1 MIKLNSIYP
10 SLLSGIF
17 HANNIHGEESE
28 KNFLQ
33 SLQPY
38 VIQLRTKY
46 QSSSVSIDY
55 SDLKMQAAY
64 LIAYYP
70 GYIYQSHNTLNC
82 HNVQD
87 CLDIASDSIT
97 ISMFG
102 CGPCPEL
109 VAIASFLSE
118 HFPHIKK
125 ITANVFDI
133 AVDTWKYSIGIA
145 KEYLLPKIWD
155 GEVIINYHP
164 SFDLRNP
171 CELSKIQCLAESKI
185 VTFQNCINEI
195 ATKEIKTQ
203 DIFAKNVES
212 IVNLLSVNSIM
223 LLSDLSGYE
232 SVDKTLSK
240 LEINL
245 NQIKYKVTTN
255 DRSEGYRFYDGSIP
269 PKVLEYLLTGED
281 NLIEKRTIK
290 YISLGIL
297 VNVNINIH
305 IKPDNECKRLD
316 LNPARER
323 IATTA
328 QRRVAP
334 PMKKSIQNTTSTP
347 NLSPVTSTQKP
358 KLLPSP
364 FQPF

>member
-1 MIKLNSIYP
+1 
-10 SLLSGIF
+10 LLSAIF
-17 HANNIHGEESE
+17 QANNIHGEESE
-28 KNFLQ
+28 KYFLQ

-46 QSSSVSIDY
+46 QNSSVSIDY

-64 LIAYYP
+64 LLAYYP

-87 CLDIASDSIT
+87 CLNIDSDSIT

-118 HFPHIKK
+118 RFPHVKK
-125 ITANVFDI
+125 IIANVFDI

-164 SFDLRNP
+164 SFDLRSP
-171 CELSKIQCLAESKI
+171 CESGRIQCLAESKI

-195 ATKEIKTQ
+195 ATDENKTQ

-212 IVNLLSVNSIM
+212 IVSILSANSIM
-223 LLSDLSGYE
+223 LLSDLSKYKY
-232 SVDKTLSK
+232 VDKTLSK
-240 LEINL
+240 IEMNL
-245 NQIKYKVTTN
+245 NQIKYEITTN
-255 DRSEGYRFYDGSIP
+255 DQSGGYRFYDGSTPSKI
-269 PKVLEYLLTGED
+269 LAYLLTGEN
-281 NLIEKRTIK
+281 NLIEKRNIYYT
-290 YISLGIL
+290 SLGVF
-297 VNVNINIH
+297 VNTDIN
-305 IKPDNECKRLD
+305 NESGNEYKTLD
-316 LNPARER
+316 LDRV
-323 IATTA
+323 
-328 QRRVAP
+328 QKRVAP
-334 PMKKSIQNTTSTP
+334 PIRKSIQKVTSSP
-347 NLSPVTSTQKP
+347 NLSPIISRPKP
-358 KLLPSP
+358 NLLPSLLKQ
-364 FQPF
+364 F